1 MSSYL
6 LHYVWY
12 FPQYVKD
19 ELKDY
24 EENVEL
30 NLRFCEPSVQLEL
43 DEQNSAKGWSIK
55 PYAEPLEVSVEF
67 TV

>member
-1 MSSYL
+1 M
-6 LHYVWY
+6 WY

-19 ELKDY
+19 ELKEY
-24 EENVEL
+24 EKDVEYY
-30 NLRFCEPSVQLEL
+30 LRFFEPSVQLEL